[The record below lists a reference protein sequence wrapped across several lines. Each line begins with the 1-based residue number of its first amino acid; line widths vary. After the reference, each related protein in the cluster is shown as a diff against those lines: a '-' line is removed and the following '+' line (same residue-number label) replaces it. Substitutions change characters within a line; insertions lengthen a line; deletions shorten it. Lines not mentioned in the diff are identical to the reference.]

1 MSDVKQKSFED
12 ITVVAIY
19 GDGRGKVALPALRKT
34 AEALPGCKSLLI
46 TNTELDIT
54 KMHQKIIGAPL
65 DYQAYSEFVMYSLH
79 NYIDTE
85 YALIVQHDGWALNAK
100 NWNDDWFNYDY
111 IGGPSHAALMPNGE
125 FSTLYQ
131 WCMDGK
137 DYKDAL
143 IVQNGGF
150 SLRSK
155 KFLEAPSK
163 HGIMRRNFPEAM
175 LNNEDVQLG
184 CFLRPAME
192 NVGIKYAPLEV
203 AKYFSFEHFG
213 PIHNGMNSTKIFGH
227 HSRFRQLLS
236 NGEML
241 YKLTEEQR
249 KQIMGEEQAF
259 AMFENHYGY
268 TIHAV

>member
-54 KMHQKIIGAPL
+54 KMHQKIIAAPL
-65 DYQAYSEFVMYSLH
+65 DYQGYSEFVMYSLH

-85 YALIVQHDGWALNAK
+85 YALIVQHDGWALDAQ
-100 NWNDDWFNYDY
+100 NWNDDWFDYDY
-111 IGGPSHAALMPNGE
+111 VGGPSHAALMPSGE

-131 WCMDGK
+131 WCTDGK
-137 DYKDAL
+137 EYKDAL

-155 KFLEAPSK
+155 KFLEAPTK

-213 PIHNGMNSTKIFGH
+213 PIHSGFDASKVFGH

-241 YKLTEEQR
+241 WKLTDEQT
-249 KQIMGEEQAF
+249 KQIMGEEAVK

>member
-46 TNTELDIT
+46 TNAELDIT
-54 KMHQKIIGAPL
+54 KIHQKIIAAPL

-85 YALIVQHDGWALNAK
+85 YALIVQHDGWALDAK
-100 NWNDDWFNYDY
+100 NWNNDWFNYDY

-184 CFLRPAME
+184 CFLQWKMLASSMRHWKWLSISRL
-192 NVGIKYAPLEV
+192 NTLAPFTM
-203 AKYFSFEHFG
+203 A
-213 PIHNGMNSTKIFGH
+213 
-227 HSRFRQLLS
+227 
-236 NGEML
+236 
-241 YKLTEEQR
+241 
-249 KQIMGEEQAF
+249 
-259 AMFENHYGY
+259 
-268 TIHAV
+268 

>member
-1 MSDVKQKSFED
+1 
-12 ITVVAIY
+12 
-19 GDGRGKVALPALRKT
+19 
-34 AEALPGCKSLLI
+34 
-46 TNTELDIT
+46 
-54 KMHQKIIGAPL
+54 
-65 DYQAYSEFVMYSLH
+65 
-79 NYIDTE
+79 
-85 YALIVQHDGWALNAK
+85 VQHDGWALDAK

-111 IGGPSHAALMPNGE
+111 IGGPSHAALMPSGE

-192 NVGIKYAPLEV
+192 KVGIKYAPLEV

>member
-1 MSDVKQKSFED
+1 MSDVKQRSFED

-19 GDGRGKVALPALRKT
+19 GDGRGKIAMPALRKT
-34 AEALPGCKSLLI
+34 AEALPGCKTLLI

-54 KMHQKIIGAPL
+54 FVEQKIISAPL
-65 DYQAYSEFVMYSLH
+65 DYHGYSEFVMYSLH

-85 YALIVQHDGWALNAK
+85 YALIVQHDGWALDAK
-100 NWNDDWFNYDY
+100 NWRNEWFDYDY
-111 IGGPSHAALMPNGE
+111 VGAPTHAALLPNGE
-125 FSTLYQ
+125 FSTLYH
-131 WCMDGK
+131 WCIDNK
-137 DYKDAL
+137 DYKGAL

-155 KFLEAPSK
+155 KFLEAPTK
-163 HGIMRRNFPEAM
+163 HGIMRRRFDEPM
-175 LNNEDVQLG
+175 MNNEDVQLC
-184 CFLRPAME
+184 CFLRPALE
-192 NVGIKYAPLEV
+192 KVGIKFAPDDV

-213 PIHNGMNSTKIFGH
+213 PIHNGFNASKVFGH

-241 YKLTEEQR
+241 WKLTDEQT
-249 KQIMGEEQAF
+249 KQIMGEEAVK
-259 AMFENHYGY
+259 AMFEDHYGY